1 MAAWARRINMGNSK
15 VPSIHSVSV
24 PRGKS
29 RASIFSNTEKVWT
42 TRLRMFLRFI
52 EWCLTPPSTVFR
64 PARVA
69 QW

>member
-1 MAAWARRINMGNSK
+1 MAAGARRINMGNRK
-15 VPSIHSVSV
+15 VPSVHSVSV

-52 EWCLTPPSTVFR
+52 EWYLTPPSTVFR